1 MLYALPDHEVMETL
15 LPGIGERRLALAEAR
30 RALQERPGLV
40 PVAVDPNAGG
50 WVYFADI
57 GDTPLREWKHIYTI
71 ERLAAEGRIEQSFST
86 ELAILEDPL
95 PEPGSVPL
103 HGLIFHVSRCGSTL
117 FSKALARSDRNLMI
131 TQGGPLQ
138 DGFWAALSNHW
149 RQPPEPSPRNL
160 TMLRN
165 LVALM
170 ARKRRP
176 EYQRSFLK
184 MISWNTVY
192 LEFFRA
198 AFPDT
203 PALYIYRD
211 PTEVI
216 ATILEETTA
225 ALRAKGSRQA
235 TVMSGLPAA
244 ETVAMEPE
252 AYLAH
257 CYAHYFDIVLGYEGG
272 DLSLV
277 NYRDLRVP
285 EAFARIVGQGFGLEP
300 EPAELAQMQDQYR
313 FYSKDDSNQTR
324 YQGEPE
330 GLQSRLD
337 ASQRARVQA
346 IVASRLEALDRSS
359 RNLFPA

>member
-1 MLYALPDHEVMETL
+1 MLYALPDHEVMESL
-15 LPGIGERRLALAEAR
+15 LPGIGDRTLTLAEAR
-30 RALQERPGLV
+30 QALQECPGLV

-57 GDTPLREWKHIYTI
+57 GDTPLKEWKHIYTI

-86 ELAILEDPL
+86 ELTILEDPL

-138 DGFWAALSNHW
+138 DGFWAALSSHW
-149 RQPPEPSPRNL
+149 RYPPDPSPRNL

-170 ARKRRP
+170 ARRRRP
-176 EYQRSFLK
+176 EYERCFVK

-225 ALRAKGSRQA
+225 ALRAKGSLQA
-235 TVMSGLPAA
+235 TVMSGLPEAD
-244 ETVAMEPE
+244 TVDMAPE

-257 CYAHYFDIVLGYEGG
+257 CYAHYFDTVLGYEGDG
-272 DLSLV
+272 LSLV
-277 NYRDLRVP
+277 NYSDLRMS
-285 EAFARIVGQGFGLEP
+285 EAFSRIVEQGFGLDVDA
-300 EPAELAQMQDQYR
+300 AELAQMQDQYR
-313 FYSKDDSNQTR
+313 YYSKDDSNRTPYR
-324 YQGEPE
+324 GEPE
-330 GLQSRLD
+330 GLETRLD
-337 ASQRARVQA
+337 ALQRARVRA
-346 IVASRLEALDRSS
+346 IVGSRLESLDRSS